1 MYLENS
7 CVTLL
12 EEWFL
17 SACQSIILLSFQ
29 HLNGISFQRI
39 MMTSN
44 FKTTFF
50 IGSQIIFSK
59 SIRNEW
65 IIRDKKEEFRKWE
78 KGLAFKTQS
87 PVSHKKERIL
97 DSLSLN
103 GYWIQ
108 HRIGK
113 AIIIDIK
120 HWMDNVKKQRQ
131 ESQEKKDKTWERKAW
146 KDRETIDYW
155 PEDGERILKVTKK
168 SGNRGRC
175 RKLCLWKW
183 LLNSLTIQ

>member
-1 MYLENS
+1 MAVELR
-7 CVTLL
+7 
-12 EEWFL
+12 EWFAVTRSTFL
-17 SACQSIILLSFQ
+17 WFHSHDNIKHKKRAVSPKVWHVIDWNTTWLPK
-29 HLNGISFQRI
+29 NP
-39 MMTSN
+39 MTEN
-44 FKTTFF
+44 
-50 IGSQIIFSK
+50 
-59 SIRNEW
+59 
-65 IIRDKKEEFRKWE
+65 
-78 KGLAFKTQS
+78 
-87 PVSHKKERIL
+87 KERIL